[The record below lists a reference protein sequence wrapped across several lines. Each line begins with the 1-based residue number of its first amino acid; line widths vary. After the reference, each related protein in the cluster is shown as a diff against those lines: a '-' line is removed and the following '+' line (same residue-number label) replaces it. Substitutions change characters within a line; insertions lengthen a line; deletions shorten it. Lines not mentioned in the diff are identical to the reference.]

1 MSLKDQWYAARVQRQ
16 QELRQRQQQVA
27 AFLQETR
34 AHQQQVW
41 MEERQQREVYV
52 ASVRDYVWGAALTPE
67 TASSP
72 AIGSVQGTQP

>member
-41 MEERQQREVYV
+41 SEERQQRETFV
-52 ASVRDYVWGAALTPE
+52 ASLRDYVWGSALTPE
-67 TASSP
+67 NSSSA
-72 AIGSVQGTQP
+72 AIGSVPGN

>member
-41 MEERQQREVYV
+41 SEERQQRETFV
-52 ASVRDYVWGAALTPE
+52 ASLRDYVWGSALTPE
-67 TASSP
+67 NSSSA
-72 AIGSVQGTQP
+72 AIRSDTGN